1 MIAIAKL
8 SNLQMI
14 QVINPFRPLVCFE
27 TPKRPDLG
35 GLSGKLLDADLARH
49 KNAPAT
55 NVVFPQCLGIYICSS
70 NLALMVGFW
79 EIFLGSPS
87 LTVSGIGTF
96 SREFFETCGEKYYF

>member
-1 MIAIAKL
+1 MRRFGE
-8 SNLQMI
+8 Q
-14 QVINPFRPLVCFE
+14 FGE
-27 TPKRPDLG
+27 
-35 GLSGKLLDADLARH
+35 LLDLTPMTARH

-87 LTVSGIGTF
+87 LTVSGIRTF
-96 SREFFETCGEKYYF
+96 SREFNLLRLAGKILLLDF